1 MKQVKRLLLMNRASS
16 DDRAHDLDPCD
27 FSRGAGEQVTIKN
40 GQICQHPFLQGTV
53 NADPEEPELVRFAT
67 RATDRVPRYT
77 RAHSIACL
85 PPDHARSRTTSVARP
100 EAMEYPLV
108 HGLVSR
114 RILVKANQSSL
125 T

>member
-53 NADPEEPELVRFAT
+53 NADPEEPELVRF
-67 RATDRVPRYT
+67 TDRVPGYSQ
-77 RAHSIACL
+77 AYPIACL
-85 PPDHARSRTTSVARP
+85 PPYHARSRTILVARP

-108 HGLVSR
+108 HGLVCR
-114 RILVKANQSSL
+114 RILVYANQSSL